1 MLVCAFSWE
10 QRKLGEISE
19 SFEYGLNAAATEYDG
34 KHKYIRITDIDDSTH
49 LFIQDNLTSPDID
62 FSTADDYLLQAGDV
76 LFARTGASVG
86 KTYIYRSSDG
96 DLYFAGFLIRAKI
109 KRDYDAD
116 FVFQNTLTDNYDS
129 YIRITSQRSGQPGVN
144 AQEYANF
151 ALSVPCLAEQKKIG
165 AYFTNLDNLIT
176 LHQRECFSFDFGS
189 RSAKVAQK
197 TISWEQRKLNEYL
210 TVSTKKNTEDKYDK
224 TDVLSVS
231 GEVGVVNQI
240 EFQGRSFAGAS
251 VSNYGVVETGDVVY
265 TKSPLRANPYG
276 IIKANKGKSGIVSTL
291 YAVYKTIQGTANAD
305 FIECYFDLDDRLNM
319 YLKPLVN
326 IGAKHDMKVTDEN
339 ALKGGVLFPSYEEQ
353 CQIADFFSRLDTLIT
368 LHQREP
374 PKEDKILNDIK
385 TDTLF
390 HEYYCQWL
398 VIYKEGS
405 VRGVTMQKYHLTAE
419 WVKKLIPDV
428 KLCDFDRITYQQLI
442 NDYAETHER
451 QTTMD
456 FHHQL
461 KGAILDAVDDGLIA
475 RDPTRKVIIKG
486 KSPNDKK
493 KKYLSRYELQKLLT
507 SLDLNSGLNMDWL
520 ILLIAKTGMRFS
532 EAIAV
537 TPMDFDFTHQTLS
550 VNKTWDYKGEGGFQP
565 TKNKSSVRKIRLDW
579 QTVGQFYAI
588 VRELNDT
595 APIFVSKE
603 KKIYNSTLNDVLE
616 RHCKAVGIPTISVH
630 GLRHTHASLLLFDGV
645 SIASVAQRLG
655 HSSINTTQKTYL
667 HIIRELENKDI
678 DLIMKSISSLLD

>member
-1 MLVCAFSWE
+1 MLVCAFSWEQRKVGELTVESSEYTTLEAGFPLLTSSRNGLMYQNEYRGKQTTDSTETMFSIVPLGACTYRHMSDDDVFHLNVNRLEKGLVSREYPVFYASDDNNLDFIVQQINSSAEFRSFCAEQKKGGTRTRLYYKNLCEFQMLIPNTEEQEKIATFLLTLDTLITLHQRECFSFDFGSRSAKVAQKTISWE

-165 AYFTNLDNLIT
+165 AYFTNLDN
-176 LHQRECFSFDFGS
+176 
-189 RSAKVAQK
+189 
-197 TISWEQRKLNEYL
+197 
-210 TVSTKKNTEDKYDK
+210 
-224 TDVLSVS
+224 
-231 GEVGVVNQI
+231 
-240 EFQGRSFAGAS
+240 
-251 VSNYGVVETGDVVY
+251 
-265 TKSPLRANPYG
+265 
-276 IIKANKGKSGIVSTL
+276 
-291 YAVYKTIQGTANAD
+291 
-305 FIECYFDLDDRLNM
+305 
-319 YLKPLVN
+319 
-326 IGAKHDMKVTDEN
+326 
-339 ALKGGVLFPSYEEQ
+339 
-353 CQIADFFSRLDTLIT
+353 LIT

>member
-1 MLVCAFSWE
+1 MLVCAISWE
-10 QRKLGEISE
+10 QRKLGDIADIVGGGTPSTGNP
-19 SFEYGLNAAATEYDG
+19 SYWDG
-34 KHKYIRITDIDDSTH
+34 DIDWYAPAE
-49 LFIQDNLTSPDID
+49 IANQI
-62 FSTADDYLLQAGDV
+62 
-76 LFARTGASVG
+76 
-86 KTYIYRSSDG
+86 
-96 DLYFAGFLIRAKI
+96 
-109 KRDYDAD
+109 
-116 FVFQNTLTDNYDS
+116 
-129 YIRITSQRSGQPGVN
+129 
-144 AQEYANF
+144 YAN
-151 ALSVPCLAEQKKIG
+151 SSQKKITDLGYENSSAKMLPPGTVLFTSRAGIGKTAILTRKGCTNQGFQSIVPHRGKLDTYFIFSRTEELKRYGELVG
-165 AYFTNLDNLIT
+165 AGSTFVEVSGKQMAVMELIMPPTMREQQTIGGFFQQLDN
-176 LHQRECFSFDFGS
+176 
-189 RSAKVAQK
+189 
-197 TISWEQRKLNEYL
+197 
-210 TVSTKKNTEDKYDK
+210 
-224 TDVLSVS
+224 
-231 GEVGVVNQI
+231 
-240 EFQGRSFAGAS
+240 
-251 VSNYGVVETGDVVY
+251 
-265 TKSPLRANPYG
+265 
-276 IIKANKGKSGIVSTL
+276 
-291 YAVYKTIQGTANAD
+291 
-305 FIECYFDLDDRLNM
+305 
-319 YLKPLVN
+319 
-326 IGAKHDMKVTDEN
+326 
-339 ALKGGVLFPSYEEQ
+339 
-353 CQIADFFSRLDTLIT
+353 LIT

>member
-1 MLVCAFSWE
+1 MKDVDRKMYIVVKPNSFAYNPARINVGSLGYYEGAENVIVSSLYEVFQTAEYVDDKFLKHWFKTKAFQDWIERLQEGSVRLYFYYDKLCECIMSMPSVEE
-10 QRKLGEISE
+10 QR
-19 SFEYGLNAAATEYDG
+19 
-34 KHKYIRITDIDDSTH
+34 
-49 LFIQDNLTSPDID
+49 
-62 FSTADDYLLQAGDV
+62 
-76 LFARTGASVG
+76 
-86 KTYIYRSSDG
+86 
-96 DLYFAGFLIRAKI
+96 
-109 KRDYDAD
+109 
-116 FVFQNTLTDNYDS
+116 
-129 YIRITSQRSGQPGVN
+129 
-144 AQEYANF
+144 
-151 ALSVPCLAEQKKIG
+151 KIG
-165 AYFTNLDNLIT
+165 AYLDKIDNLIT
-176 LHQRECFSFDFGS
+176 LHQREYFSFGFGS
-189 RSAKVAQK
+189 RSAKITQN
-197 TISWEQRKLNEYL
+197 TLSWEQRKLSDMVERVTRKNENLESELPL
-210 TVSTKKNTEDKYDK
+210 TISAQYGLIDQNEFFDKRIASRD
-224 TDVLSVS
+224 VS
-231 GEVGVVNQI
+231 GYYLLKKGEFAYNKSTSSDAPWGAVKRLDRYEMGV
-240 EFQGRSFAGAS
+240 
-251 VSNYGVVETGDVVY
+251 
-265 TKSPLRANPYG
+265 L
-276 IIKANKGKSGIVSTL
+276 STL
-291 YAVYKTIQGTANAD
+291 YIV
-305 FIECYFDLDDRLNM
+305 F
-319 YLKPLVN
+319 
-326 IGAKHDMKVTDEN
+326 
-339 ALKGGVLFPSYEEQ
+339 ALKEDGNIDSDFLVSYYDTDCWHKGVQAIAAEGARNHGLLNITPADYFETVLTVPSNVKEQ
-353 CQIADFFSRLDTLIT
+353 HQIGTFFANLDTLIT

-550 VNKTWDYKGEGGFQP
+550 VNKTWDYKGESGFQP

-667 HIIRELENKDI
+667 HIIRELQNKDI

>member
-1 MLVCAFSWE
+1 MT
-10 QRKLGEISE
+10 RKNENLESELPLTISAQ
-19 SFEYGLNAAATEYDG
+19 YGLIDQNEFFD
-34 KHKYIRITDIDDSTH
+34 KRIASRDVSGY
-49 LFIQDNLTSPDID
+49 
-62 FSTADDYLLQAGDV
+62 YLLKKGE
-76 LFARTGASVG
+76 FAYNKST
-86 KTYIYRSSDG
+86 SSDAPWG
-96 DLYFAGFLIRAKI
+96 AV
-109 KRDYDAD
+109 KRLDRYEM
-116 FVFQNTLTDNYDS
+116 
-129 YIRITSQRSGQPGVN
+129 GV
-144 AQEYANF
+144 
-151 ALSVPCLAEQKKIG
+151 L
-165 AYFTNLDNLIT
+165 
-176 LHQRECFSFDFGS
+176 
-189 RSAKVAQK
+189 
-197 TISWEQRKLNEYL
+197 
-210 TVSTKKNTEDKYDK
+210 
-224 TDVLSVS
+224 
-231 GEVGVVNQI
+231 
-240 EFQGRSFAGAS
+240 
-251 VSNYGVVETGDVVY
+251 
-265 TKSPLRANPYG
+265 
-276 IIKANKGKSGIVSTL
+276 STL
-291 YAVYKTIQGTANAD
+291 YIV
-305 FIECYFDLDDRLNM
+305 F
-319 YLKPLVN
+319 
-326 IGAKHDMKVTDEN
+326 
-339 ALKGGVLFPSYEEQ
+339 ALKKDGNIDSDFLVSYYDTDCWHKGVQAIAAEGARNHGLLNITPADYFETVLTVPSNVKEQ
-353 CQIADFFSRLDTLIT
+353 HQIGTFFAKLDNIIT

-507 SLDLNSGLNMDWL
+507 NLDLNSGLNMDWL

-537 TPMDFDFTHQTLS
+537 TPVDFDFTHQTLS

>member
-10 QRKLGEISE
+10 QRKLGDMCDEFQSGKSIKASE
-19 SFEYGLNAAATEYDG
+19 
-34 KHKYIRITDIDDSTH
+34 ITDSGEYAVYGGNG
-49 LFIQDNLTSPDID
+49 FRGY
-62 FSTADDYLLQAGDV
+62 AD
-76 LFARTGASVG
+76 
-86 KTYIYRSSDG
+86 TYNHDG
-96 DLYFAGFLIRAKI
+96 DYALIGRQGALCGNMN
-109 KRDYDAD
+109 
-116 FVFQNTLTDNYDS
+116 FS
-129 YIRITSQRSGQPGVN
+129 SG
-144 AQEYANF
+144 
-151 ALSVPCLAEQKKIG
+151 K
-165 AYFTNLDNLIT
+165 AYFTEHAVAVHGNADNDTLFLYYLLDLMNLGQYSVQSAQPGLAVNKIIQLKTKAPKLDEQRLISSFFKQLDSLIT

-197 TISWEQRKLNEYL
+197 TISWEQRKLSDMVERVTRKNENLESELPL
-210 TVSTKKNTEDKYDK
+210 TISAQYGLIDQNEFFDKRIASRD
-224 TDVLSVS
+224 VS
-231 GEVGVVNQI
+231 GYYLLKKGEFAYNKSTSSDAPWGAVKRLDRYEMGV
-240 EFQGRSFAGAS
+240 
-251 VSNYGVVETGDVVY
+251 
-265 TKSPLRANPYG
+265 L
-276 IIKANKGKSGIVSTL
+276 STL
-291 YAVYKTIQGTANAD
+291 YIV
-305 FIECYFDLDDRLNM
+305 F
-319 YLKPLVN
+319 
-326 IGAKHDMKVTDEN
+326 
-339 ALKGGVLFPSYEEQ
+339 ALKEDGNIDSDFLVSYYDTDCWHKGVQAIAAEGARNHGLLNITPADYFETVLTVPSNVKEQ
-353 CQIADFFSRLDTLIT
+353 HQIGTFFAKLDSLIT